1 MRTRVDARRDWR
13 HAVDVAEET
22 RNQYAFRVQRLP
34 LLPRTRINAMV
45 VNWPIANI
53 RNLLDHFLT
62 TVATCVAVGRNVE
75 PDFTTCSTG
84 FVSHMLDAQSQALP
98 RLERA
103 LGRRLLLEH
112 LPRELLLECGAQ
124 LAPTQTA
131 TS

>member
-34 LLPRTRINAMV
+34 LLPRTRINAMA

>member
-34 LLPRTRINAMV
+34 LLPRTRINAMA

-62 TVATCVAVGRNVE
+62 TVVSPNTQRRPLADTSKAATEGQVRI
-75 PDFTTCSTG
+75 
-84 FVSHMLDAQSQALP
+84 
-98 RLERA
+98 R
-103 LGRRLLLEH
+103 
-112 LPRELLLECGAQ
+112 
-124 LAPTQTA
+124 
-131 TS
+131 